1 MTAMGEWAFS
11 DHELSAA
18 MKNQIPQGKFAGIIK
33 YKEVNIQD

>member
-18 MKNQIPQGKFAGIIK
+18 LKNQIPLGKFAGII
-33 YKEVNIQD
+33 NIKK